1 MGKTKGE
8 KSEEPPSK
16 KEKKIIG
23 VSEPVRIENKIF
35 IARIDTGAGKSSICS
50 TLLKRLEKYEDRG
63 KIKIR
68 SAHGR
73 STRKRIK
80 LEITLAGKKVSAHFT
95 IADRQHMKHNVLIG
109 RNILKKG
116 FLIDVTK

>member
-16 KEKKIIG
+16 KEIKVIG

-35 IARIDTGAGKSSICS
+35 IARIDTGAGKSSICT
-50 TLLKRLEKYEDRG
+50 TLLKKLNKYENRG
-63 KIKIR
+63 KIGIR

-73 STRKRIK
+73 SIRKRIK
-80 LEITLAGKKVSAHFT
+80 LEIILAGKKVSAHFT
-95 IADRQHMKHNVLIG
+95 IADRQHMQHDVLIG

-116 FLIDVTK
+116 FMIDPTK